1 MRKNINI
8 LIVDDDV
15 GFCRGIVDIF
25 SENGYKLTSAGNIA
39 IAKNE
44 LSKNFYNVV
53 LVDLKLPDGSGLD
66 LIKHIKKINEDI
78 IIIIFTGF
86 ASLETS
92 ISAMNEG
99 AFSYMKKPV
108 NIDELKIIII
118 KALKMQE
125 LSFRNK
131 ELLNKLKELSLKDSL
146 TGLYNYGYMKERLSS
161 ELKRARR
168 YALPFSIIMMDID
181 YFKSINDTYGH
192 EYGDKILKE
201 LAHLLKNSARDNDV
215 VVRYGGEEF
224 VLLLPDTSKDG
235 AIKFGRQLL
244 SSIKEHNFGDKE
256 KNIKIR
262 LSMGIIN
269 SPDDG
274 ANENPDFLNLV
285 DRVVRYIKETGGD
298 RLSTFEMIDTKDL
311 KSINRDNAFI
321 SVNKLKQKLSRM
333 EKRVNQALLELLYSF
348 AKTAQ
353 SKDCY
358 TNDHTEKMVSIVT
371 KIGKEFNV
379 SDKELEILKHAATLH
394 DLGKIAISKKIL
406 QKNGKI
412 NEKEYAKV
420 KKHPEIGA
428 NIIKNIK
435 FLHEIVPIVHYHHER
450 FDKLEYSKH
459 KGHENIPLGAKIVGI
474 ADIYLALV
482 SNRPYRNAY
491 NKKEALKIIEENS
504 GRQFDPKIVKVF
516 LKEAKFWE

>member
-1 MRKNINI
+1 MQKNINI
-8 LIVDDDV
+8 LIVDDDIA
-15 GFCRGIVDIF
+15 FCQLLIDIF
-25 SENGYKLTSAGNIA
+25 IKNGYKLTSAGNIA
-39 IAKNE
+39 LAKSE
-44 LSKNFYNVV
+44 LLKNFYNVV

-66 LIKHIKKINEDI
+66 LIKYIKSINEDI
-78 IIIIFTGF
+78 IIIVFTGF

-108 NIDELKIIII
+108 NIDELKVIII

-125 LSFRNK
+125 LSFKNK

-146 TGLYNYGYMKERLSS
+146 TGLYNYRYMNERLSS

-168 YALPFSIIMMDID
+168 HGLPFSIIMMDID

-192 EYGDKILKE
+192 GYGDKILKE
-201 LAHLLKNSARDNDV
+201 LAHLLKNSARNNDIV
-215 VVRYGGEEF
+215 IRYGGEEF
-224 VLLLPDTSKDG
+224 VLLLPDTNKDG

-269 SPDDG
+269 FPDDG
-274 ANENPDFLNLV
+274 ANANADFLNLV

-311 KSINRDNAFI
+311 NAIDRDNAPI

-333 EKRVNQALLELLYSF
+333 EKRVNHALLELLYNF
-348 AKTAQ
+348 VKTTE
-353 SKDCY
+353 SKDRY
-358 TNDHTEKMVSIVT
+358 ANDHVEKMVSIAA
-371 KIGKEFNV
+371 KIGKELSF
-379 SDKELEILKHAATLH
+379 SDKELEILKHAAMFH
-394 DLGKIAISKKIL
+394 DLGKIAISEKIL
-406 QKNGKI
+406 QKSGKI
-412 NEKEYAKV
+412 NGKEYAKV

-435 FLHEIVPIVHYHHER
+435 FLHEVVPIVHYHHER

-459 KGHENIPLGAKIVGI
+459 RGHGNIPLGAKIVGI
-474 ADIYLALV
+474 SDIYLALV
-482 SNRPYRNAY
+482 SDRPYRNAY
-491 NKKEALKIIEENS
+491 NKKDALKIIEKNS
-504 GRQFDPKIVKVF
+504 GRQFDPKIVEIF
-516 LKEAKFWE
+516 LKILQSE